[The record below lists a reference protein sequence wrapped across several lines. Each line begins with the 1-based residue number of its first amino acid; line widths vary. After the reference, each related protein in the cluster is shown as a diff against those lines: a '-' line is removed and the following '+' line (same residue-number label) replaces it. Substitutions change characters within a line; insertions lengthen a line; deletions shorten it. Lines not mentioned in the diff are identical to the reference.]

1 MPIGLEVAMNLKTI
15 LLLLVSTMM
24 SACGSMNFGE
34 TSLYTLGVFMEAN
47 EIKQC
52 YDNGG
57 SRDLCEGVW

>member
-1 MPIGLEVAMNLKTI
+1 MNLKTI